1 MERRRI
7 STACFGRRW
16 ARFPSSPAK
25 KNSGVPGGLVRK
37 ALFVI
42 FGLIFLIVAFSSTI
56 PRLVEER
63 QNKIVAKPPYKA
75 LERAA
80 LLFKQLQVADLHADS
95 LLWGRDLLEHSS
107 YGQVDIPRL
116 SDGNVTL
123 QVFSLPTKSPH
134 GLNIESN
141 DDKTDDIFRLAL
153 VERWPRDTWNSLT
166 ARALLQAK
174 RLHQFAD
181 ASHGNFIVIE
191 SAADLT
197 AYLERRR
204 AHPTLT
210 AGLLSIE
217 GAHALDGKL
226 ENLDTLYRAGYRMMS
241 PSHFFDND
249 IGGSAA
255 GVQKIG
261 LTDKG
266 REWVRQMETRHMIVD
281 LAHASPRTI
290 EDVLA
295 VATRPVVVSHTGV
308 KGTCNNNRNLTDD
321 QIRGVAAKGGLIG
334 IGYWDTAVCG
344 TDARAIVK
352 AMRYVSDRV
361 GVEHVALGSDFDGA
375 VTTPFDTTGLV
386 EIVEAMLDAG
396 YSESDIRLIMGGNAL
411 NFLQQNLPEN

>member
-1 MERRRI
+1 MRKLLVI
-7 STACFGRRW
+7 IL
-16 ARFPSSPAK
+16 
-25 KNSGVPGGLVRK
+25 GL
-37 ALFVI
+37 F
-42 FGLIFLIVAFSSTI
+42 LIFAAFFNNV
-56 PRLVEER
+56 PRIVEEQ
-63 QNKIVAKPPYKA
+63 QNKVLAKPPYKA
-75 LERAA
+75 SDRAFS
-80 LLFKQLQVADLHADS
+80 LHKQLTIADLHADS
-95 LLWGRDLLEHSS
+95 LLWGRDLLARSS

-116 SDGNVTL
+116 ADGNVAL

-141 DDKTDDIFRLAL
+141 EDKNDDIFWLAL
-153 VERWPRDTWNSLT
+153 VERWPPRTWRSLT
-166 ARALLQAK
+166 ERALYQSN

-181 ASHGNFIVIE
+181 ASRGSFVVIQ
-191 SAADLT
+191 SAADLS

-204 AHPTLT
+204 RNTRIT

-226 ENLDTLYRAGYRMMS
+226 ENLDKLYAAGYRMMS

-255 GVQKIG
+255 GAHKTG

-266 REWVRQMETRHMIVD
+266 REWVRQMEARRMIVD

-290 EDVLA
+290 DDVLA
-295 VATRPVVVSHTGV
+295 VATRPLVVSHTGV

-321 QIRGVAAKGGLIG
+321 QIRAVAAKGGLIG
-334 IGYWDTAVCG
+334 IGYWDTANCG

-361 GVEHVALGSDFDGA
+361 GAEHVALGSDFDGA

-386 EIVEAMLDAG
+386 EITEAMQDAG
-396 YSESDIRLIMGGNAL
+396 YSEPEIHMIMGDNVVK
-411 NFLQQNLPEN
+411 FLLQNLPEK